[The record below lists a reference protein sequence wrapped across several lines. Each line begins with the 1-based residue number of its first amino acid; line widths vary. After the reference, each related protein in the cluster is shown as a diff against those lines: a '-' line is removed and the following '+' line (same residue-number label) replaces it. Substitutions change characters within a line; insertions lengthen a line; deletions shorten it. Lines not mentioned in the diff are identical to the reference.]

1 MTQARMRSRALIGL
15 ATALKLASGVAVG
28 AASVLM
34 LTSGELRAQ
43 APDLPAAPQGAPQDS
58 GALRVEVQG
67 TLTDAQK
74 NDAALDAATS
84 AVAAQLRCPV
94 CQGVAIQDSPSELA
108 QQMRMVVKE
117 QLAAGKS
124 ADEVKAYFVS
134 KYGEWILLE
143 PQAHGFN
150 LVIYALPVLLVL
162 GGAVFLVFI
171 VRKWTAAVS
180 ASGGT
185 PPRSGDEQ

>member
-1 MTQARMRSRALIGL
+1 MTNARRLSRACFG
-15 ATALKLASGVAVG
+15 TAAALLLTGGV
-28 AASVLM
+28 
-34 LTSGELRAQ
+34 LRAQ
-43 APDLPAAPQGAPQDS
+43 APELPAAPQGAPQDS
-58 GALRVEVQG
+58 GALRVKVQG

-124 ADEVKAYFVS
+124 PEEVKAYFVS

-162 GGAVFLVFI
+162 GGAAFLVFI
-171 VRKWTAAVS
+171 VRKWTTAAP
-180 ASGGT
+180 AAAGGA
-185 PPRSGDEQ
+185 PRVDAEE

>member
-1 MTQARMRSRALIGL
+1 MINAQTLTRRLIGVAAVL
-15 ATALKLASGVAVG
+15 TLSGG
-28 AASVLM
+28 AA
-34 LTSGELRAQ
+34 RAQ
-43 APDLPAAPQGAPQDS
+43 APELPAAPQGAPQDS
-58 GALRVEVQG
+58 GALRVKVQG

-74 NDAALDAATS
+74 NDPVLDAATS

-94 CQGVAIQDSPSELA
+94 CQGVAVQDSPSELA

-117 QLAAGKS
+117 QLASGKS
-124 ADEVKAYFVS
+124 PDEVKEYFVS

-171 VRKWTAAVS
+171 VRKWTAA
-180 ASGGT
+180 APAAAGGA
-185 PPRSGDEQ
+185 PRMDGEE

>member
-1 MTQARMRSRALIGL
+1 MTQARTLTRALL
-15 ATALKLASGVAVG
+15 G
-28 AASVLM
+28 AAAA
-34 LTSGELRAQ
+34 LTLVSGAMAAQ
-43 APDLPAAPQGAPQDS
+43 APELPAAPQGAPQDS
-58 GALRVEVQG
+58 GALRVKVQG

-74 NDAALDAATS
+74 NDPVLDAATS

-117 QLAAGKS
+117 QLASGKS
-124 ADEVKAYFVS
+124 PDEVKEYFVS

-150 LVIYALPVLLVL
+150 IVIYALPVLLVL

-171 VRKWTAAVS
+171 VRKWTAAP
-180 ASGGT
+180 APAGGA
-185 PPRSGDEQ
+185 PRMDGDE

>member
-1 MTQARMRSRALIGL
+1 MTNARTLARSLVGFAAAL
-15 ATALKLASGVAVG
+15 TLASGVAQ
-28 AASVLM
+28 
-34 LTSGELRAQ
+34 AQ
-43 APDLPAAPQGAPQDS
+43 APELPAAPQGAPQDS
-58 GALRVEVQG
+58 GALRVKVQG

-74 NDAALDAATS
+74 NDPVLDAATS

-117 QLAAGKS
+117 QLASGKS
-124 ADEVKAYFVS
+124 PDEVKEYFVS

-150 LVIYALPVLLVL
+150 IVIYALPVLLVL

-171 VRKWTAAVS
+171 VRKWTAAAPATAGG
-180 ASGGT
+180 ASRT
-185 PPRSGDEQ
+185 NGDE